1 MTMTT
6 RRTVLAGLSLVSLG
20 GCSAV
25 SALSGAARE
34 LDAYTLSPVTVD
46 GQPAGGRAHLV
57 VAEASTIGELSTD
70 RILIKPTRLQA
81 QYLPDGRWSEPAP
94 VLVQS
99 LLLGSVRN
107 RGGFRLVSRDGA
119 GLLPDYT
126 LLTDLNAFEA
136 APGGAGE
143 APFVVT
149 VGWTLTL
156 IREADRQIVGTLRV
170 IHRAGSPSDDTGPIV
185 SAFDVATQAALAES
199 VAWLGRRA

>member
-1 MTMTT
+1 MTT
-6 RRTVLAGLSLVSLG
+6 RRTVLAGLSMISLS

-25 SALSGAARE
+25 SALSGAAQE
-34 LDAYTLSPVTVD
+34 LDAYTLSPVAVD

-81 QYLPDGRWSEPAP
+81 QYLPDGRWSESAP

-99 LLLGSVRN
+99 LLLGSIRN
-107 RGGFRLVSRDGA
+107 AGGFRLVSRDGA

-126 LLTDLNAFEA
+126 LLTELDAFEA

-149 VGWTLTL
+149 VAWTLTL
-156 IREADRQIVGTLRV
+156 IREADRQIVGTRRFV
-170 IHRAGSPSDDTGPIV
+170 QRAGAPSDGTGPIV
-185 SAFDVATQAALAES
+185 SAFDVAARTALAES
-199 VAWLGRRA
+199 VAWLGSRA